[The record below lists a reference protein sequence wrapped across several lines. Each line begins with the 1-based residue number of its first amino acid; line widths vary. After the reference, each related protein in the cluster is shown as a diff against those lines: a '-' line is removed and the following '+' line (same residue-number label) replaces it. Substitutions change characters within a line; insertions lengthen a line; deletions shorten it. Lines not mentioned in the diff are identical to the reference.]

1 MEIAITIIVITSLS
15 ILGFISY
22 KLLETIKELAKLLKS
37 DNLQEYIMSEKM
49 DKENIDV
56 WQDDP
61 RYQDISEISDEDLKN
76 IDIFKTKTEKFN

>member
-1 MEIAITIIVITSLS
+1 MEIAITTIVITSLS

-61 RYQDISEISDEDLKN
+61 RYQDISELSDEDLKN